1 VEWGQWAEK
10 QEIKS
15 VYDHNCFSE
24 ADLQKF
30 KGHE

>member
-15 VYDHNCFSE
+15 VYF
-24 ADLQKF
+24 
-30 KGHE
+30 